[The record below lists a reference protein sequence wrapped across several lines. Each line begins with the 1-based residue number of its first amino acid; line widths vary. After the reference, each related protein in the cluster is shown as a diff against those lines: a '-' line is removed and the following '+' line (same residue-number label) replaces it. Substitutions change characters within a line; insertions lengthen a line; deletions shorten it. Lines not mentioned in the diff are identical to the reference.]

1 MGSLKRKE
9 APGGDNPPKKAKPSK
24 DTRPSK
30 RDATKEDAATR
41 NGVDTKKR
49 KTDTVAVTT
58 APKTVVSLLKDE
70 EPLFPRGGAS
80 VLTPLEH
87 KQIQMQAKADALAE
101 DEFDTTEHTKAKT
114 KKLRRRESKAFD
126 LDDSKKG
133 KSKGFADEDAV
144 RVESLNFKRLVKG
157 SLVLGQITSIGLHNL
172 TVSLPNNLTGNV
184 SIAAISDVITAR
196 LQKDAEESDEDS
208 NEEDDGGGDDD
219 EDNGV
224 DLKSLFEIGQYVRA
238 YVVSTKDE
246 ENTGKSKAK
255 PRRNIELSLRPSETN
270 SGLSKDDVVPHVT
283 VMAAITSVQD
293 HGYEMDLGIDGK
305 KLKGFLSKKEVGAN
319 ADEIMNLQP
328 GAVFLCLV
336 KTVSGKVAQ
345 LTMDPAKLG
354 SVEAIANTATTVNS
368 FQPGS
373 AVDVLV
379 TAVSGRG
386 LSGKILGHLTVTAD
400 LVHSGAGPDGVDLEA
415 KHRVGS
421 RVNARVICTFPAAR
435 DPKLGISLLPHITK
449 LRPKTADE
457 RAARPKSPLD
467 LLPIASI
474 VEECTVRSVEP
485 DIGLYVDLGVP
496 GLSGFVHISKVRDGK
511 VDALY
516 ETSGAHKVGSVHQG
530 RIIGYSPLDGMF
542 VLSFEKS
549 ILEQRFIRLEDV
561 PVGEVV
567 SCTIERVVVG
577 ANGVSGL
584 ILKLAD
590 GITGYVHETHLADVR
605 LQHPE
610 RKFREGMTVKARVLS
625 VRPRKRQMR
634 LTLKKTLVNSD
645 APIIQSF
652 DEVAVGTQA
661 LGTIC
666 DIKPHGARIE
676 FYRGVRGFLPVSEM
690 SEAYIQ
696 DPTEHF
702 RVGQVVNVHVL
713 EVNPEARKLV
723 VSCKDPSAFG
733 LEKQAALKAL
743 TVGDMV
749 SGKVMQKTED
759 EIFIELDKSEL
770 KAILR
775 VGHLTDKSASK
786 NQSAFKRLHV
796 GQELSDLMVLDK
808 NERRRAIV
816 LTMKPSL
823 IDASKNGKLL
833 RGYADAKVKDVV
845 PGFVSN
851 IRPGAVLVQ
860 FGGNL
865 VGVLFKTRL
874 PKEDQEKENF
884 GLRKHQSLTVKVVAV
899 DLEKNRLVVAPA
911 SSEDGSAEEKE
922 KAKDNKQTT
931 RPQIH
936 GPVQD
941 IALGQILDA
950 RIVGI
955 HATQLN
961 VETEDKVQGRVDV
974 SQIFDSWDDIQD
986 PSNPLSQF
994 NKGDT
999 IRVRAMGLHDSKN
1012 HRFLAFSHRSYN
1024 SVVEFTAKPSDL
1036 AADELKPLSS
1046 LAQLE
1051 RGASYVAFVNNASR
1065 QCLWVNI
1072 SPVVRGRVSAMDA
1085 SDDVSQASDLVSHFP
1100 VGSAVRVRVVD
1111 VDPAKQRLD
1120 LSARTSPAVSWDS
1133 LKPNMVLAGVV
1144 SQISERQVMVKLSP
1158 TVSGSVHLVD
1168 VKDDFSEANTLHFN
1182 KGEPIRVS
1190 VVEVDKANKRIRL
1203 STRPSRVL
1211 NSSSPMAD
1219 REITDAKQIAPGDI
1233 IRGFVKHVGD
1243 KGVFV
1248 LLGGKVTAMV
1258 KIGNLSDRFLKEW
1271 KDQFQVDQLVKGRV
1285 LAVDA
1290 AGSGHVELSLKSSV
1304 VDEDYT
1310 PLVTYRDLKPGQF
1323 VTGKVRKVEDF
1334 GAFIVVDDSAN
1345 VSGLCHRSE
1354 MADKPVED
1362 ARKLY
1367 QEGDLVKAKV
1377 LDVNA
1382 AKKRVSFGLKPAYF
1396 DEEEEDTDMEDGEGA
1411 VLVSSGEEDGDED
1424 VDSDEGIDLMNGG
1437 APIKFIGLDNDDS
1450 EEDDEDEDEDGSVD
1464 EEDEDEDEDED
1475 EGAEDAVDD
1484 DGDVSMSG
1492 QAQKKKEK
1500 IGLGAGKYDWTG
1512 HAFDDSDDAADAAAP
1527 TTRKQQTSKQKQ
1539 RKEEDGIQIDRTA
1552 QLDVNGPQT
1561 ASDFERLLLGQ
1572 PDSSSLWIAYM
1583 ALQMQVSELSK
1594 AREIAER
1601 AIRTINIREVTE
1613 KLNVWIAY
1621 LNLEVA
1627 YGTKKTVDEVFQRA
1641 CQYNDDREVHE
1652 RLATIYIQSNKR
1664 KAADALFQTMLSR
1677 YGSQS
1682 VDVWTNYAHF
1692 LHVTLGEAD
1701 RARALLPR
1709 ATQALG
1715 ERHTAGLMAKFGAL
1729 EFRSP
1734 HGDAERGRTTFET
1747 LLATWPKRFDYWNQL
1762 ADLEVSAAEPDAAAV
1777 RDVFERGARVRGLKP
1792 QRAMKW
1798 FKRWA
1803 EWEGKTDP
1811 KGPGR
1816 ERVMAKAQ
1824 EWVAAAKA
1832 RKEAAAAKG
1841 EGEGGE
1847 EIYETVEVVRVR
1859 FRGR

>member
-9 APGGDNPPKKAKPSK
+9 APGVDIPSKKAKSSK
-24 DTRPSK
+24 STRPSK
-30 RDATKEDAATR
+30 RDATKDDAPTH
-41 NGVDTKKR
+41 NGPDIVP
-49 KTDTVAVTT
+49 A
-58 APKTVVSLLKDE
+58 ANSLVSILKDD
-70 EPLFPRGGAS
+70 EPMFPRGGGS
-80 VLTPLEH
+80 VLTPLEQ
-87 KQIQMQAKADALAE
+87 KQIQMQARADALAE
-101 DEFDTTEHTKAKT
+101 DEFDTSETKTQA
-114 KKLRRRESKAFD
+114 KKLRRKQSKASE
-126 LDDSKKG
+126 LGGKTKG
-133 KSKGFADEDAV
+133 KGKDAADEDV
-144 RVESLNFKRLVKG
+144 KIESLNYKRLVKG
-157 SLVLGQITSIGLHNL
+157 SLVLGQITAIGLHHL

-196 LQKDAEESDEDS
+196 LQQDAEESDEDS
-208 NEEDDGGGDDD
+208 NEEDDDGDD
-219 EDNGV
+219 EDRGV
-224 DLKSLFEIGQYVRA
+224 DLQSLFEIGQYVRA
-238 YVVSTKDE
+238 HVVSTKDE
-246 ENTGKSKAK
+246 DTSGKSKA
-255 PRRNIELSLRPSETN
+255 RRNIELSLRPSETN
-270 SGLSKDDVVPHVT
+270 SGLSKDDVVPNVT

-293 HGYEMDLGIDGK
+293 HGYEMDLGIDNK

-319 ADEIMNLQP
+319 VDEMNLQP

-336 KTVSGKVAQ
+336 KAVSGKVAQ

-354 SVEAIANTATTVNS
+354 NVESIANTANTVNS

-386 LSGKILGHLTVTAD
+386 LSGKILGHLAVTAD
-400 LVHSGAGPDGVDLEA
+400 LIHSGAGPDGVDLES
-415 KHRVGS
+415 KYKVGS
-421 RVNARVICTFPAAR
+421 RVNARVICTFPAAKN
-435 DPKLGISLLPHITK
+435 PKLGISLLPHITK
-449 LRPKTADE
+449 LRTKTAD
-457 RAARPKSPLD
+457 RTAKSNTKSPLE
-467 LLPIASI
+467 LLPIASF
-474 VEECTVRSVEP
+474 VEKCTVRTVEP
-485 DIGLYVDLGVP
+485 DIGLYVDLDIP
-496 GLSGFVHISKVRDGK
+496 GLSGFVHISKVKDGK
-511 VDALY
+511 VEALY
-516 ETSGAHKVGSVHQG
+516 ETSGAHKVGSEHRG

-542 VLSFEKS
+542 LLSFEKS
-549 ILEQRFIRLEDV
+549 VLEQQFIRLEDV

-567 SCTIERVVVG
+567 TCTIERVVVG
-577 ANGVSGL
+577 ASGVSGL
-584 ILKLAD
+584 ILKLAE

-645 APIIQSF
+645 APIIKSF

-666 DIKPHGARIE
+666 DIKPHGARVE

-696 DPTEHF
+696 DPKEHF
-702 RVGQVVNVHVL
+702 RVGQVLNVHVL
-713 EVNPEARKLV
+713 EANPEAQKLV

-743 TVGDMV
+743 AVGDMV

-759 EIFIELDKSEL
+759 EVYVELDNSEL

-775 VGHLTDKSASK
+775 VGHLTDRSASK
-786 NQSAFKRLHV
+786 NQSTLKRLRV
-796 GQELSDLMVLDK
+796 GQELSNLMVLDK

-823 IDASKNGKLL
+823 IEAGKTGKLL
-833 RGYADAKVKDVV
+833 RSYADAQVKDVV
-845 PGFVSN
+845 PGFVSD

-884 GLRKHQSLTVKVVAV
+884 GLRKHQSLTVRVVAV

-911 SSEDGSAEEKE
+911 SSEDESAEK
-922 KAKDNKQTT
+922 KKPKDAAGQT

-941 IALGQILDA
+941 IVLGQILDV
-950 RIVGI
+950 RIVGT

-961 VETEDKVQGRVDV
+961 VETDNKVQGRVDV
-974 SQIFDSWDDIQD
+974 SQIFDSWDEIKD
-986 PSNPLSQF
+986 PRNPLSQF

-1036 AADELKPLSS
+1036 AADEVKPLS
-1046 LAQLE
+1046 LDQLE
-1051 RGASYVAFVNNASR
+1051 KGASHLAFVNNASR

-1072 SPVVRGRVSAMDA
+1072 SPMVRGRISAMDA
-1085 SDDVSQASDLVSHFP
+1085 SDDVSHASDLVSYFP
-1100 VGSAVRVRVVD
+1100 IGSAVRVKVVD

-1120 LSARTSPAVSWDS
+1120 LSARTTSAVTWDS
-1133 LKPNMVLAGVV
+1133 LKPNAVLAGVV

-1158 TVSGSVHLVD
+1158 TVSGSVHIVD
-1168 VKDDFSEANTLHFN
+1168 MKDDFEEANTLHFN

-1190 VVEVDKANKRIRL
+1190 VVAVDKANKRIRL

-1211 NSSSPMAD
+1211 NSSSPITD
-1219 REITDAKQIAPGDI
+1219 KEITDVEQLAPGDI

-1258 KIGNLSDRFLKEW
+1258 KIGNLSDRFLKDW
-1271 KDQFQVDQLVKGRV
+1271 KEHFQVDQLVKGRV
-1285 LAVDA
+1285 VSVD
-1290 AGSGHVELSLKSSV
+1290 AGSGRVELNLKNSV

-1310 PLVTYRDLKPGQF
+1310 PLVTYGDLKVGQI

-1334 GAFIVVDDSAN
+1334 GAFIVVDKSAN

-1367 QEGDLVKAKV
+1367 QEGDVVKAKV
-1377 LDVNA
+1377 LDVNT
-1382 AKKRVSFGLKPAYF
+1382 AKKRISFGLKPAYF
-1396 DEEEEDTDMEDGEGA
+1396 DDEDTDMEDGAGA
-1411 VLVSSGEEDGDED
+1411 ALVSSGEENSDDDMDD

-1437 APIKFIGLDNDDS
+1437 APIKGEEEEE
-1450 EEDDEDEDEDGSVD
+1450 EEDGDEDEE
-1464 EEDEDEDEDED
+1464 
-1475 EGAEDAVDD
+1475 DD

-1492 QAQKKKEK
+1492 QAEKKKT
-1500 IGLGAGKYDWTG
+1500 GLGTGKYDWTG
-1512 HAFDDSDDAADAAAP
+1512 DAFDDSDDGDDKVSGSQKKA
-1527 TTRKQQTSKQKQ
+1527 SKQNKKQ
-1539 RKEEDGIQIDRTA
+1539 KKEEDGIQIDRTA
-1552 QLDVNGPQT
+1552 QLDINGPQT

-1601 AIRTINIREVTE
+1601 AIRTINMREVTE

-1627 YGTKKTVDEVFQRA
+1627 YGTDKTVDEVFQRA
-1641 CQYNDDREVHE
+1641 CQYNDDQEVHE
-1652 RLATIYIQSNKR
+1652 RLATIYIQSNKH
-1664 KAADALFQTMLSR
+1664 KQADELFQTMVSK

-1682 VDVWTNYAHF
+1682 PTVWTNYAHF
-1692 LHVTLGEAD
+1692 LHVTLGAAD

-1747 LLATWPKRFDYWNQL
+1747 LLATWPKRFDFWNQL
-1762 ADLEVSAAEPDAAAV
+1762 ADLEVAAAEPDVAAV
-1777 RDVFERGARVRGLKP
+1777 RDVFERGTKVRGLKP

-1803 EWEGKTDP
+1803 EWEGKMDA
-1811 KGPGR
+1811 KGR
-1816 ERVMAKAQ
+1816 DRVMAKAQ

-1832 RKEAAAAKG
+1832 RKEAAK
-1841 EGEGGE
+1841 GGE
-1847 EIYETVEVVRVR
+1847 EEE
-1859 FRGR
+1859 